1 MSFDGHDDSAEA
13 EHDEAQ
19 WSEEF
24 KSSSEIFPEK
34 IIWCPL
40 IKVLLSFCLA
50 DS

>member
-1 MSFDGHDDSAEA
+1 MAKLVNIGLIPLKWMSFDGHDDSAEA

-34 IIWCPL
+34 II
-40 IKVLLSFCLA
+40 
-50 DS
+50 

>member
-24 KSSSEIFPEK
+24 KSSSEIFPEEK

-40 IKVLLSFCLA
+40 RY
-50 DS
+50 

>member
-24 KSSSEIFPEK
+24 KSSSEIPRENY
-34 IIWCPL
+34 L
-40 IKVLLSFCLA
+40 MSF
-50 DS
+50 D